1 MGKDNKSG
9 LKWRLLAHLENR
21 YFEVENQG
29 SFDELVVDGWLHIEQ
44 MDANVWWMRVGDAS
58 INVTLSPDG
67 QPVVDVERG
76 YFEAPNGT
84 TRVRKADS
92 G

>member
-58 INVTLSPDG
+58 INVTYPRTGS
-67 QPVVDVERG
+67 Q
-76 YFEAPNGT
+76 
-84 TRVRKADS
+84 S
-92 G
+92 WM